1 MHFVKIFYVNCSRL
15 QYRSRLA
22 PILLPEFRFV
32 PLPMLKVGAG
42 ISWGLGGH
50 HNIHAFLPGS

>member
-15 QYRSRLA
+15 QYRSRLT

-32 PLPMLKVGAG
+32 PLPTLKWVQASAG
-42 ISWGLGGH
+42 VLGGH
-50 HNIHAFLPGS
+50 HSINALLPGS